1 MSKLNVQEALLSI
14 HAGSLTPD
22 GSGSMARLAETYRS
36 GLRVLGIGALYIAP
50 LVLRVALALPFFRSG
65 LTRWDGW
72 FSLAPS
78 TTFLFSEL
86 FKLHILGAE
95 YAIPF
100 PDLVSYLV
108 GIGEITLPILL
119 VLGLGTRLAALG
131 ILAMTAVI
139 QLVVPDGWVNFH
151 LYWAAIALAIVALGG
166 GAISVDRLIDKLIPQ
181 VNRAGHKST

>member
-1 MSKLNVQEALLSI
+1 MSI

-22 GSGSMARLAETYRS
+22 GQGSIARLAETYRS
-36 GLRVLGIGALYIAP
+36 ALSVLGTGALYVAP
-50 LVLRVALALPFFRSG
+50 PVLRIALALPFFRSG

-151 LYWAAIALAIVALGG
+151 LYWAAIALAIIAIGG
-166 GAISVDRLIDKLIPQ
+166 GPVSLDRLVDKLFGCSR
-181 VNRAGHKST
+181 RARRETA